1 MNASRRLIVICALI
15 FICLLFFFSHSTSIR
30 QSWQQTPSAFKGD
43 GTSAEKPQAQSGTDD
58 ESDSLD
64 VLTVAADN
72 ASATKDVSSNSAATV
87 TAMASAE
94 NAFESSSK
102 NTAEE
107 SVTSSTNKPTLAELA
122 EDMMPKFVP
131 GNAKASGENYSMML
145 VIARTKKE
153 DISWMERDIPDIEKA
168 IYVADDPS
176 APLHPPVNKG
186 HEVMIYLTYIID
198 HYDELSDVTLFMH
211 AHNITWHNSDLL
223 DYNAGKMI
231 RQLNPARVAREG
243 YMNLRCNWDPGC
255 PEWLHPGAVDTKKDR
270 KEEPL
275 LAQAWTELF
284 PLRPVPEVLAQPC
297 CAQFALSR
305 ERIQAIPLETFEFYR
320 NWLLNTKLTDYFSG
334 RIFEYM
340 WQAIF
345 TGKSSHCP
353 EMHVCYCD
361 GYGICFGGKQQLDD
375 WYKTRFQMRQKQDS
389 LNRWKEKE
397 KALNDARAANNAT
410 LLQEL
415 EPPEEGLNETLQRDV
430 NELNKELKKRKTEAF
445 ERGKSA
451 KLRAEELGREWH
463 EGDGF

>member
-1 MNASRRLIVICALI
+1 MNASRRLIVVCTLI
-15 FICLLFFFSHSTSIR
+15 FVCLLLFFSHSTNNKR
-30 QSWQQTPSAFKGD
+30 PWQQKSSVFEGEETL
-43 GTSAEKPQAQSGTDD
+43 AEKPIGQSGTNDENNLSDNSIVDGGRSNGMTDD
-58 ESDSLD
+58 
-64 VLTVAADN
+64 
-72 ASATKDVSSNSAATV
+72 SNNDAATI
-87 TAMASAE
+87 TAAA
-94 NAFESSSK
+94 
-102 NTAEE
+102 TAEGALKGSSE
-107 SVTSSTNKPTLAELA
+107 SIAEDTATSTEKKPTLAELA
-122 EDMMPKFVP
+122 EDIMPKFVQ
-131 GNAKASGENYSMML
+131 GVAKPSGENYSMML
-145 VIARTKKE
+145 VIARTQKE
-153 DISWMERDIPDIEKA
+153 DVSWMERDIPDIEKA

-198 HYDELSDVTLFMH
+198 HYDELSDITLFMH

-231 RQLNPARVAREG
+231 RHLNPARVAREG

-255 PEWLHPGAVDTKKDR
+255 PEWLHPGTVDTKKDR

-320 NWLLNTKLTDYFSG
+320 KWLLNTKLTDYFSG

-345 TGKSSHCP
+345 TGESSHCP

-361 GYGICFGGKQQLDD
+361 GYGACFGGKQQLDD
-375 WYKTRFQMRQKQDS
+375 WYKMRFQMRKKQDS
-389 LNRWKEKE
+389 LNKWKEKE
-397 KALNDARAANNAT
+397 KALNDARAAHNIT

-415 EPPEEGLNETLQRDV
+415 DVPEEGLNETLQRDV
-430 NELNKELKKRKTEAF
+430 DKLNKELKKRKMEAF

>member
-1 MNASRRLIVICALI
+1 MNASRRLIVICVLV
-15 FICLLFFFSHSTSIR
+15 FICLLIFFSQSTNIK
-30 QSWQQTPSAFKGD
+30 QSWRQNSNAFD
-43 GTSAEKPQAQSGTDD
+43 GEGSLAEKPLEQSGAND
-58 ESDSLD
+58 ESDSSD
-64 VLTVAADN
+64 ASKVDAGNASGTDGYSDNVAA
-72 ASATKDVSSNSAATV
+72 SITAA
-87 TAMASAE
+87 ADPE
-94 NAFESSSK
+94 NALKSPSESI
-102 NTAEE
+102 TEDA
-107 SVTSSTNKPTLAELA
+107 VTSAKNKPTLAELA

-131 GNAKASGENYSMML
+131 GEAKPSGENYSMML

-198 HYDELSDVTLFMH
+198 HYDKLSDVTLFMH

-231 RQLNPARVAREG
+231 RQLNPARVVREG

-275 LAQAWTELF
+275 LAQAWAELF
-284 PLRPVPEVLAQPC
+284 PLRPIPEVLAQPC

-320 NWLLNTKLTDYFSG
+320 NWLLNTRLTDYFSG

-361 GYGICFGGKQQLDD
+361 GYGVCFGGKQQLDD

-397 KALNDARAANNAT
+397 KALNDARAAHNLT

-415 EPPEEGLNETLQRDV
+415 DPPEEGLNETLQRDV
-430 NELNKELKKRKTEAF
+430 NELNKELKKRKMEAF

-451 KLRAEELGREWH
+451 KLRAEESGREWH